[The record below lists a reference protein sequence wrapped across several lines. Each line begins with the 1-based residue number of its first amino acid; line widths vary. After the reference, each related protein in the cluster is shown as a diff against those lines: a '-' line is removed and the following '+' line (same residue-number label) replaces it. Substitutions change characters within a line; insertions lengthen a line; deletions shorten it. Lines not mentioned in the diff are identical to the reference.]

1 MNKDDMNHELRI
13 IDACIYLE
21 GRRLF
26 SPLNIEVRSP
36 YPTIL
41 MGPSGSGK
49 SSLLNWLSGHLPA
62 AFKAEGK
69 AYLDGQG
76 LENLPP
82 HRRRIGILFQDDLLF
97 PHLNV
102 SENLA
107 FGVPRSFSSAERQ
120 EKVNQALSQAGLG
133 EFGLRDPKT
142 LSGGQRARVALL
154 RALLSE
160 PRLLLL
166 DEPFSKLDWALR
178 DKFRAEV
185 FESCARGQIPVLMV
199 THDPADAEKAGGP
212 VINLSV

>member
-1 MNKDDMNHELRI
+1 MNQDNMIHELQI
-13 IDACIYLE
+13 IDVCLYLE

-26 SPLNIEVRSP
+26 SPLNIEVRPP
-36 YPTIL
+36 YPTTL

-69 AYLDGQG
+69 AYLDGQW
-76 LENLPP
+76 LENIPP
-82 HRRRIGILFQDDLLF
+82 HQRRIGILFQDDLLF

-107 FGVPRSFSSAERQ
+107 FGVPRSFSPAARQ
-120 EKVNQALSQAGLG
+120 QQVRQALAQAGLE
-133 EFGLRDPKT
+133 EFGMRDPQT
-142 LSGGQRARVALL
+142 LSGGQRARIALL

-160 PRLLLL
+160 PHLLLL

-178 DKFRAEV
+178 DRFRTEM
-185 FESCARGQIPVLMV
+185 FESCARSQIPVLMV

-212 VINLSV
+212 VINISV